1 MFRVIVLGLLAA
13 TLGTPAQA
21 QAPRTLCDDLAAHRS
36 DTQKMAPGIEQEN
49 YDIPAGRAACA
60 EAIAQYPNE
69 GRFHYQY
76 GRSYFYNDDYEAALP
91 HFERAAELG
100 SAQGQLVL
108 GLVVM
113 GGYAGDPDVCRAGQ
127 LWLSA
132 ARQNHLYSKIYLL
145 QNWLDDMFDACGL
158 DLTSDEADAMLARAE
173 ELATW
178 DQARDD
184 VAQLKSVW
192 IKR

>member
-1 MFRVIVLGLLAA
+1 MGFVVFSCA
-13 TLGTPAQA
+13 TPAAA
-21 QAPRTLCDDLAAHRS
+21 QAPRTLCDNLAAHPS

-60 EAIAQYPNE
+60 EAIKQYPNE
-69 GRFHYQY
+69 GRFQYQY
-76 GRSYFYNDDYEAALP
+76 GRSYFYNAEYEAALP

-113 GGYAGDPDVCRAGQ
+113 GGTVGEPDECRAGR

-132 ARQNHLYSKIYLL
+132 ARQKHLYSKIYLL
-145 QNWLDDMFDACGL
+145 QNWLDDMFEHCGL
-158 DLTSDEADAMLARAE
+158 DLTQSEAEDMLTRAE
-173 ELATW
+173 VVATW

-184 VAQLKSVW
+184 VAQLRAGWVE
-192 IKR
+192 R